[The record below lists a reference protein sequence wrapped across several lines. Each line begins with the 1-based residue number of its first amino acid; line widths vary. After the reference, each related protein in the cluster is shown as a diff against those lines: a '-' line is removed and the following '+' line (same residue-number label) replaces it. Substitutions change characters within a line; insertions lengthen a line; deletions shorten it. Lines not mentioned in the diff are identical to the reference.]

1 MNKKQNRIWGQI
13 IFILVLGFVMPYI
26 LGGFRLEAVFG
37 DLETLEIE
45 SVLDTLSAIFA
56 VISILLIAG
65 YLVYRAAR
73 GEDEAVWTEWDDEGE
88 S

>member
-1 MNKKQNRIWGQI
+1 MNKNKNRIWGQI
-13 IFILVLGFVMPYI
+13 IFILVLGLVMPYI
-26 LGGFRLEAVFG
+26 LGGFSLEGIFG

-45 SVLDTLSAIFA
+45 TVLDALSSIFA
-56 VISILLIAG
+56 VVAILLIAG

-73 GEDEAVWTEWDDEGE
+73 GEDEAVWTVWKDDDE